1 MRGGYPVTPLALAV
15 SGRGLVDP
23 TEPVLRADDEA
34 LTRGRG
40 VFETTRVYDGR
51 PFRLERHLARLA
63 GSAERVGLAVPDA
76 AELTRLTALVV
87 EAAPVRDLAL
97 RLYWTPGPPEGPPLG
112 IALVSAIPDTY
123 EPMRARGSRLVALT
137 SPRRDVPWLL
147 PGTKST
153 SYAVNMAAEAEAKR
167 RGADDAIFVDTDGV
181 VLEGTVTNVWWRNG
195 DVLRTPSLELGILAG
210 VTREALLE
218 LAPGLALAVE
228 EGVYPVAD
236 LEGAD
241 EVFTSSSVR
250 EVMPVADLD
259 GWKFALGDAAQ
270 ELQAGLRRLASG

>member
-1 MRGGYPVTPLALAV
+1 MTPLALAV
-15 SGRGLVDP
+15 TGRGLVDP
-23 TEPVLRADDEA
+23 AEPVLRADDEA

-51 PFRLERHLARLA
+51 PFRLDRHLARLA

-76 AELTRLTALVV
+76 EELTRLTTLVID
-87 EAAPVRDLAL
+87 AAPVRDLAL

-112 IALVSAIPDTY
+112 LALVGPIPDAY
-123 EPMRARGSRLVALT
+123 EPMRERGSRLVALT

-167 RGADDAIFVDTDGV
+167 RGADDAIFVDADGV
-181 VLEGTVTNVWWRNG
+181 VLEGTVTNVWWRHEN
-195 DVLRTPSLELGILAG
+195 VLRTPSLELGILAG

-218 LAPGLALAVE
+218 LAPQLGFAVE
-228 EGVYPVAD
+228 EGVYRVAD
-236 LEGAD
+236 LLGSD

-250 EVMPVADLD
+250 EVMPVVELD
-259 GWKFALGDAAQ
+259 GTRFERGDAAAR
-270 ELQAGLRRLASG
+270 LQAGLRRLASA